1 MDNPWSR
8 REHELPSRA
17 TPEAL
22 YSGTA
27 SGCTFSPRIRTG
39 ITGGPNLQITGL
51 AFTRNSLL
59 KKVSPE
65 PAHKPGNTVRTA
77 VHREWCVLHSRAVY
91 IARHSQLYICTD
103 AGCTA
108 VRVDSSGVYTCMEG
122 VISPVQLYGSSGT
135 VCTRVHAVYTKKSSL
150 FAP

>member
-8 REHELPSRA
+8 REPEPPSRA

-22 YSGTA
+22 YSGTT

-39 ITGGPNLQITGL
+39 IAGGPNLQITGL

-103 AGCTA
+103 PDCTA
-108 VRVDSSGVYTCMEG
+108 VRVGPSGVYICTEE
-122 VISPVQLYGSSGT
+122 VIPPVQLYGLSGT
-135 VCTRVHAVYTKKSSL
+135 VCTCVRME
-150 FAP
+150 

>member
-8 REHELPSRA
+8 QEPEPPSRA

-22 YSGTA
+22 YSGTG
-27 SGCTFSPRIRTG
+27 SGCTFSPRIRSG
-39 ITGGPNLQITGL
+39 IAGGPNLQMTGM

-59 KKVSPE
+59 KKVSSE

-77 VHREWCVLHSRAVY
+77 VHREWCVLHRCAAH
-91 IARHSQLYICTD
+91 IAPAAQLYICGD

-108 VRVDSSGVYTCMEG
+108 VRVDPFGAYTCTDG
-122 VISPVQLYGSSGT
+122 VISPVQLYGLYDT
-135 VCTRVHAVYTKKSSL
+135 VRTRVHVVYSKR
-150 FAP
+150 